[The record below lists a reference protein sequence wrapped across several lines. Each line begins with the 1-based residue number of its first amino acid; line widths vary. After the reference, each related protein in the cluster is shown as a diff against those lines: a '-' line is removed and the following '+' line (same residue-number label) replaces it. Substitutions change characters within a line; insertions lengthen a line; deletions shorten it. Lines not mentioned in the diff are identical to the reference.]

1 MEGYE
6 IIAAGDPNTAFDR
19 WVAALERAGIDA
31 KQMRIADYD
40 RESGYDPRPHPREK
54 EVYVLVP
61 REQFEEALTIIKTI
75 GR

>member
-40 RESGYDPRPHPREK
+40 RESGYDPRPHPRGK

-61 REQFEEALTIIKTI
+61 REQLEKALTIIKTI